1 MIAFGGNFPS
11 DEKLVLFLS
20 STIDDANVTATISYY
35 ENGTSEN
42 SITTVQVRLDDLW
55 ILWPLQVLP
64 RHKRF
69 FINTLYCVC
78 FLFYL
83 CFVRCLYSFCINL
96 SSFFFNYFDSWA
108 HAAVYTHT
116 LFLNYTLICFLLIS
130 FINAKT
136 LFFIRLLS
144 TYHVCIGDELIRF
157 NQGFVS
163 NNSSVFHSS
172 SICSAIDF

>member
-1 MIAFGGNFPS
+1 MIIYGSCGLSKFCLSTSCYF
-11 DEKLVLFLS
+11 FL
-20 STIDDANVTATISYY
+20 
-35 ENGTSEN
+35 
-42 SITTVQVRLDDLW
+42 L
-55 ILWPLQVLP
+55 ILCIVFV
-64 RHKRF
+64 F
-69 FINTLYCVC
+69 FIINTLYCVC
-78 FLFYL
+78 ILFVL
-83 CFVRCLYSFCINL
+83 I
-96 SSFFFNYFDSWA
+96 FFFIFLNYFGFWA
-108 HAAVYTHT
+108 HAAVYTTRT